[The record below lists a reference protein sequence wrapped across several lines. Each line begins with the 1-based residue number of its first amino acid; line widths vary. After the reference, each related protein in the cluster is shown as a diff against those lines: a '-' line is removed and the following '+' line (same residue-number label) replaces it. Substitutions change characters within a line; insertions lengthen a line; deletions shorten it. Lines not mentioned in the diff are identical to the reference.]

1 MNFGER
7 ITYELDNHV
16 AVLTINGVGPL
27 NLIDRPFYQGYN
39 DALVEFREDDS
50 RVLLIKSGNKH
61 HFTAGFEVDTII
73 DALKTGYGNTIT
85 DNDMVTPKPIVSAVK
100 GFCIGEGVGVMLA
113 SDFVFADKTLKISCP
128 ETKLGFNAVTM
139 QVKFAQRIG
148 LNRTMEFM
156 MGDLHGADWLDK
168 VGLCTKICDG
178 DADEQALAYA
188 HKIANNNAPIAVR
201 GTKGAIWHT
210 VNSHKDEAIDF
221 ALWAKDMTLDS
232 KDIEEGVAAFLE
244 KRSPDFKDE

>member
-27 NLIDRPFYQGYN
+27 NLIDRPFYKGYN

-50 RVLLIKSGNKH
+50 RCLLIKSGNKH

-73 DALKTGYGNTIT
+73 RGLKEGYGNTIT
-85 DNDMVTPKPIVSAVK
+85 DNDMVTPKPIVSAIK
-100 GFCIGEGVGVMLA
+100 GFCIGEGVGIMLA

-148 LNRTMEFM
+148 HNRTMEFM
-156 MGDLHGADWLDK
+156 LGDIHDVKWLDK
-168 VGLCTKICDG
+168 VGLCTRICDG
-178 DADEQALAYA
+178 DADEQALDYA
-188 HKIANNNAPIAVR
+188 HKIANEVGPIAIR
-201 GTKGAIWHT
+201 GTKGAVWHT
-210 VNSHKDEAIDF
+210 INSHKDEAIDF
-221 ALWAKDMTLDS
+221 ALWAKDLCLDS
-232 KDIEEGVAAFLE
+232 TDIEEGVKAFLE
-244 KRSPDFKDE
+244 KRPPVFKNE

>member
-27 NLIDRPFYQGYN
+27 NLIDRPFYKGYN

-50 RVLLIKSGNKH
+50 RVLLIKSGNPD

-85 DNDMVTPKPIVSAVK
+85 DNDMVTPKPIVSAIK
-100 GFCIGEGVGVMLA
+100 GFCIGEGVGIMLA
-113 SDFVFADKTLKISCP
+113 SDFVFADSSLQIACP

-148 LNRTMEFM
+148 HNRAMEFM
-156 MGDLHGADWLDK
+156 VGDIHDVKWLDK
-168 VGLCTKICDG
+168 VGLLTKECDG
-178 DADEQALAYA
+178 DVEEQALAYA
-188 HKIANNNAPIAVR
+188 HKVAETCGPIAMR

-210 VNSHKDEAIDF
+210 INSHKDEAIDF
-221 ALWAKDMTLDS
+221 ALWAKDMCIDS
-232 KDIEEGVAAFLE
+232 KDIEEGVASFLE
-244 KRSPDFKDE
+244 KRPPKFKNE

>member
-1 MNFGER
+1 
-7 ITYELDNHV
+7 
-16 AVLTINGVGPL
+16 
-27 NLIDRPFYQGYN
+27 
-39 DALVEFREDDS
+39 
-50 RVLLIKSGNKH
+50 
-61 HFTAGFEVDTII
+61 
-73 DALKTGYGNTIT
+73 
-85 DNDMVTPKPIVSAVK
+85 MVTPKPIVSAVK
-100 GFCIGEGVGVMLA
+100 GFCIGEGVGIMLA

-148 LNRTMEFM
+148 HNRTMEFM

-244 KRSPDFKDE
+244 KRSPEFKNE

>member
-50 RVLLIKSGNKH
+50 RVLLIKSGNPDN
-61 HFTAGFEVDTII
+61 FTAGFELQNII
-73 DALKTGYGNTIT
+73 EGLKAGWGNIIT
-85 DNDMVTPKPIVSAVK
+85 DIDMVTPKPIVSAIK
-100 GFCIGEGVGVMLA
+100 GFCIGEGVGIMLG
-113 SDFVFADKTLKISCP
+113 SDFVFADKQLKIACP
-128 ETKLGFNAVTM
+128 EVKLGFNAVTM
-139 QVKFAQRIG
+139 PVKFAQRIG
-148 LNRTMEFM
+148 HNRTMEFM
-156 MGDLHGADWLDK
+156 MGEIHNAEWLDK

-178 DADEQALAYA
+178 DVDERALDYA
-188 HKIANNNAPIAVR
+188 HFLSNEIGPIALR
-201 GTKGAIWHT
+201 GTKGSVWHT

-221 ALWAKDMTLDS
+221 ALWAKDLCLDS
-232 KDIEEGVAAFLE
+232 KDIEEGVKAFLE
-244 KRSPDFKDE
+244 KRPPVFKNE